1 MITIKYNS
9 VPKTILLKLL
19 FPCFCISFS
28 LSSFCC
34 AALLGRCVLEI
45 SVQPL
50 WGGLQ
55 LFVPLLVIILCLLL
69 VCAYLFRS
77 LQALRK
83 NQHQQDTLIML
94 NQRQSWREKDDD
106 AITKN
111 QETSEDENG
120 PALLSVQVQWKLLD
134 TTKAQSKIPTL
145 LYSPWQ
151 KNRVRRHS
159 KVKSLQSEVP
169 KGAST
174 LVILIT
180 QNWSQGINNPL
191 DPSGV

>member
-1 MITIKYNS
+1 MCLKKE
-9 VPKTILLKLL
+9 KTILLLMWSQEGYVKGH
-19 FPCFCISFS
+19 FAQNNYSTVFA
-28 LSSFCC
+28 SSFCC
-34 AALLGRCVLEI
+34 AALPGRCVLEI

-94 NQRQSWREKDDD
+94 NQRQSWREKDEDVT
-106 AITKN
+106 AKN

-120 PALLSVQVQWKLLD
+120 SALLSVQVQ
-134 TTKAQSKIPTL
+134 
-145 LYSPWQ
+145 
-151 KNRVRRHS
+151 
-159 KVKSLQSEVP
+159 
-169 KGAST
+169 
-174 LVILIT
+174 
-180 QNWSQGINNPL
+180 
-191 DPSGV
+191 